1 MQGDDTHLSWG
12 QRRELDLELWL
23 MDHLEALTDVRPGR
37 LDDPGQLRALQ
48 TRARDLAETIERLRV
63 LRGDVAEVER
73 TVAAA
78 KRAVDGHPPKLLP

>member
-1 MQGDDTHLSWG
+1 MHGDDIRLTWG

-23 MDHLEALTDVRPGR
+23 MDHLEALADVRPGQ
-37 LDDPGQLRALQ
+37 LDDPGALRALQ

-78 KRAVDGHPPKLLP
+78 RGSLDALPKQLP

>member
-1 MQGDDTHLSWG
+1 MQGDDTNLTWG

-23 MDHLEALTDVRPGR
+23 MDHLEALAEVRPGQ

-48 TRARDLAETIERLRV
+48 TRARDLAEVIERLRV

-73 TVAAA
+73 EVNDA
-78 KRAVDGHPPKLLP
+78 RVRLDQLPGTSLP